1 MSEPSSPWTDI
12 IADTTLCGYFYV
24 FFIIY
29 SVLAALAVISF
40 VYMMATTKITGGL
53 ATVVLISTLIKV
65 GLLGTT
71 ALFLYLICDRS
82 LKSKQVQK
90 APKHVASG
98 SGLLL

>member
-1 MSEPSSPWTDI
+1 MWTDM
-12 IADTTLCGYFYV
+12 IADSTLCGYFYI
-24 FFIIY
+24 FFVVY

-71 ALFLYLICDRS
+71 ALILYLICDRS
-82 LKSKQVQK
+82 LKSQQAQK
-90 APKHVASG
+90 ASKHAVSG